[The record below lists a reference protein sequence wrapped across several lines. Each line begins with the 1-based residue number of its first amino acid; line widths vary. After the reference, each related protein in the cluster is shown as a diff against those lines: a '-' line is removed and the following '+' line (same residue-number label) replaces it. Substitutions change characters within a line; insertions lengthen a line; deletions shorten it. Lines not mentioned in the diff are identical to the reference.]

1 MNDKYYKILQTAI
14 EDAME
19 LWIEVVNEDSF
30 AEGSS
35 MDSQLTNFIGLVS
48 LLYESRM
55 PK

>member
-1 MNDKYYKILQTAI
+1 MKDKYYKILQESI

-19 LWIEVVNEDSF
+19 LWIECVNEDSF

-35 MDSQLTNFIGLVS
+35 MDSQLTNFIELVK